1 MKRILVAC
9 PMTREADMLRVLLG
23 EREGLEVTASG
34 IGIKRTLPLLLR
46 RLREDPPDL
55 LIFTGSVTQ
64 LNTALA
70 YRQVVLPLRW
80 TLEPGGPCFDCSVE
94 PDLILADAVVPIALA
109 LSISRPVMRSQQRE
123 QLFSETGAEV
133 YDSVT
138 AAVVRIAGTSQV
150 PVVTPKIIANTVD
163 SGLMTFW
170 GQLEL
175 SITPLVDYLSA
186 ILERIHES

>member
-9 PMTREADMLRVLLG
+9 PMTREADMLRHLLG
-23 EREGLEVTASG
+23 ERDGLEVTASG

-55 LIFTGSVTQ
+55 LVFTGSVTQ
-64 LNTALA
+64 LNPALS
-70 YRQVVLPLRW
+70 YRRVVLPGSW
-80 TLEPGGPCFDCSVE
+80 TLEPGGPTFQCSVV
-94 PDLILADAVVPIALA
+94 PGLILAESVVPIGLA
-109 LSISRPVMRSQQRE
+109 LSISRPVMRPQQRE
-123 QLFSETGAEV
+123 QLFAETGAEV

-138 AAVVRIAGTSQV
+138 AAVIRIAGTSQV

-175 SITPLVDYLSA
+175 SITPLGDYLSA